1 MATEATVF
9 VVDDDAAMRESL
21 RFLVESVGLDVETFE
36 RAEDFLARYDPELP
50 GCLILDVRMPEVSG
64 LELQERLAEYGSGL
78 PIIMVTGYGD
88 VPMAVR
94 AMRNGAVDFI
104 EKPFSDQHLIDRVQE
119 AIARDRLRRT
129 ERKGRES
136 VARRVS
142 TLSARE
148 REVLDLVVTGKA
160 NKVIAHELG
169 LSPKTVEVHRA
180 RLMKKL
186 NVSSVAEL
194 VKLSLEHKQSVRD
207 GLAG

>member
-169 LSPKTVEVHRA
+169 LSPKTIEVHRA

-194 VKLSLEHKQSVRD
+194 VQLSLEHKQSVRD

>member
-36 RAEDFLARYDPELP
+36 RAEDFLERYDPELP

-88 VPMAVR
+88 VPMAVH

-136 VARRVS
+136 VARRVL

-148 REVLDLVVTGKA
+148 REVLDLVVAGKA

-194 VKLSLEHKQSVRD
+194 VQLSLEHKQAVRD

>member
-36 RAEDFLARYDPELP
+36 RAEDFLERYDPELP

-64 LELQERLAEYGSGL
+64 LELQERLAECGSGL

-160 NKVIAHELG
+160 NKVIANDLG
-169 LSPKTVEVHRA
+169 LSPKTIEVHRA

-194 VKLSLEHKQSVRD
+194 VRLSLEHKQLVRD
-207 GLAG
+207 RFAG

>member
-36 RAEDFLARYDPELP
+36 RAEDFLERYDPELP

-194 VKLSLEHKQSVRD
+194 VRLSLEHKQLVRD
-207 GLAG
+207 RFAG

>member
-9 VVDDDAAMRESL
+9 VVDDDTAMRESL

-36 RAEDFLARYDPELP
+36 RAEDFLERYDAERP

-169 LSPKTVEVHRA
+169 LSPKTVEAHRA

-194 VKLSLEHKQSVRD
+194 VQLSLEHKQSVRD

>member
-36 RAEDFLARYDPELP
+36 RAEDFLERYDAERP

-160 NKVIAHELG
+160 NKVIANELG

-194 VKLSLEHKQSVRD
+194 VRLSLEHKQLVRD
-207 GLAG
+207 RFAG

>member
-169 LSPKTVEVHRA
+169 LSPKTVEAHRA

-194 VKLSLEHKQSVRD
+194 VQLSLEHKQSVRD

>member
-1 MATEATVF
+1 
-9 VVDDDAAMRESL
+9 
-21 RFLVESVGLDVETFE
+21 
-36 RAEDFLARYDPELP
+36 
-50 GCLILDVRMPEVSG
+50 VSG

-94 AMRNGAVDFI
+94 AMRSGAVDFI

-119 AIARDRLRRT
+119 AIARDRLRHT

-148 REVLDLVVTGKA
+148 REVLDLVVAGKA
-160 NKVIAHELG
+160 NKVIANELG

-194 VKLSLEHKQSVRD
+194 VRLSLEHKQLVRD
-207 GLAG
+207 RFAG

>member
-1 MATEATVF
+1 MATKATVF

-36 RAEDFLARYDPELP
+36 RAEDFLERYDPELP
-50 GCLILDVRMPEVSG
+50 GCLILDVRIPEVSG

-160 NKVIAHELG
+160 NKVIANELG
-169 LSPKTVEVHRA
+169 LSPKTIEVHRA

-194 VKLSLEHKQSVRD
+194 VQLSLEHKQAVRD

>member
-94 AMRNGAVDFI
+94 AMRNGAADFI

-169 LSPKTVEVHRA
+169 LSPKTIEVHRA

-194 VKLSLEHKQSVRD
+194 VQLSLEHKQSVRD

>member
-160 NKVIAHELG
+160 NKVIANDLG
-169 LSPKTVEVHRA
+169 LSPKTIEVHRA

-194 VKLSLEHKQSVRD
+194 VRLSLEHKQLVRD
-207 GLAG
+207 RFAG

>member
-160 NKVIAHELG
+160 NKVIANELG

-194 VKLSLEHKQSVRD
+194 VQLSLEHKQAVRD

>member
-194 VKLSLEHKQSVRD
+194 VQLSLEHKQSVRD